1 MLLSVR
7 IQNVHILGFTL
18 TYALTLQP
26 PGQATFLNLNLFAH
40 LCLRYIIFN
49 LCKTKYRIVAST
61 NTIQKIRSFTVSN
74 SNTPIFFRK
83 KTFLFLIRSLKIWG
97 LLDKHMMCLSSS
109 QNI

>member
-83 KTFLFLIRSLKIWG
+83 KTFLFVVRMS
-97 LLDKHMMCLSSS
+97 
-109 QNI
+109 